1 MKIIFWNIRKN
12 IKKLENIKNKVAIEI
27 VIGDN
32 VVSSSDVDLSQIN
45 CNFEQTF
52 KTELIV
58 IINLTPYLELK
69 KNTIFY
75 SLYLKIKALSHI
87 YTYD

>member
-45 CNFEQTF
+45 CNFEQT
-52 KTELIV
+52 
-58 IINLTPYLELK
+58 P
-69 KNTIFY
+69 
-75 SLYLKIKALSHI
+75 
-87 YTYD
+87 

>member
-52 KTELIV
+52 KTEEIV
-58 IINLTPYLELK
+58 IINLSPYLELK
-69 KNTIFY
+69 KTLFF
-75 SLYLKIKALSHI
+75 
-87 YTYD
+87 TVFT